1 MELYIKLIDVI
12 LPVFFVIGIGYYLG
26 KKDPNFNT
34 DFITTLAGNVGT
46 PAMIFYTIT
55 STGVT
60 LETFIEYFTY
70 ALIIIGGFA
79 LVGLIVLVLMK
90 KDFVSELPPLILP
103 NTGNMGIPICLFA
116 YGTEGLGI
124 ASAIASVIIL
134 LHFTLGVLLAK
145 KSFSMKILI
154 TNMPIYGIIAAVI
167 VLYYD
172 WDVPGFVVNTTFLLT
187 YATIFLVLMSL
198 GIALT
203 KLKVVSW
210 LNASILSGVR
220 IIIGPIIGFVLIK
233 YLNLTG
239 LAAGVLLIQSAM
251 PSAILT
257 YLVGSM
263 YSEKREVDSIAS
275 VIVTSTLMSF
285 ITITIV
291 VYLSLKYFQ

>member
-60 LETFIEYFTY
+60 LEIFIEYFIY
-70 ALIIIGGFA
+70 ALIVIGGFA
-79 LVGLIVLVLMK
+79 AIGLITLWLMK
-90 KDFVSELPPLILP
+90 KDIVSELPPLILP

-145 KSFSMKILI
+145 KSFSLKILI

-172 WDVPGFVVNTTFLLT
+172 WNVPGFIVNTTFLLT

-210 LNASILSGVR
+210 INASILSSVR
-220 IIIGPIIGFVLIK
+220 IIIGPIIGFGLIK
-233 YLNLTG
+233 YLNLSG

-263 YSEKREVDSIAS
+263 YSEKKVVDSIAS

-285 ITITIV
+285 ITIPIV
-291 VYLSLKYFQ
+291 VYISLKYFQ